1 MKNQITTI
9 AKNGVKA
16 AASKVGE
23 IEMSRRS
30 FLKIGLITA
39 LGAYD
44 VATDVTGAIS
54 DKVTEMT
61 KPSLLDRIMRALNFD
76 FVDRTCVK
84 CYLFDLKMKRLM
96 WLTKWVESRFG
107 LDIK

>member
-1 MKNQITTI
+1 MTNEITTI
-9 AKNGVKA
+9 AKSAAKA
-16 AASKVGE
+16 AAHKVGE
-23 IEMSRRS
+23 VEMSRRS

-61 KPSLLDRIMRALNFD
+61 KPSLLDRIMRSLNFD
-76 FVDRTCVK
+76 FVDRAFVK
-84 CYLFDLKMKRLM
+84 WYLFNLKLKRLM

>member
-1 MKNQITTI
+1 MTTNTITTV
-9 AKNGVKA
+9 AKEGIKSA
-16 AASKVGE
+16 ATEVGK

-61 KPSLLDRIMRALNFD
+61 KPSLLDRVMRLMNFD
-76 FVDRTCVK
+76 FVDRAFVK
-84 CYLFDLKMKRLM
+84 AYLFDLKMKRLI
-96 WLTKWVESRFG
+96 WIVKWVESGFG
-107 LDIK
+107 LK